1 MIEKVITL
9 EELEARDSARMQ
21 EIISYLRMLDGPDGV
36 HPGDPPTPQHEGPHY
51 FYHKI
56 KIKWACRWRRDL
68 YLLENYG
75 RAYDAAAA
83 ALSPE
88 VADAAAA
95 AAPNSIIGNNNAL
108 QQNHIQRRKLAEFT
122 RRTRP
127 FSKSF
132 PGLFRSALSPSFA
145 RENWRNGGR
154 ISGEH
159 SKGMTADEFKDMVE
173 RRDPL
178 NPDESAFHGLALVDL
193 YSPREVIKAHADIP
207 PIFDKKMLR
216 REHFT
221 GYMADTVM
229 DGAPGCNNV
238 KKITNFCKKKSLI
251 FVKKK
256 SLIFV
261 KNYKFL
267 LKKITNFHIFAPC
280 ADLLWRKC
288 FPLPKIYSAITPA
301 RI

>member
-36 HPGDPPTPQHEGPHY
+36 HPGDPPTPQHEGPRY

-83 ALSPE
+83 ALNT
-88 VADAAAA
+88 V
-95 AAPNSIIGNNNAL
+95 PNSIIGNRNSSL
-108 QQNHIQRRKLAEFT
+108 QQNHIPRRKLAEFT
-122 RRTRP
+122 RRHRP

-132 PGLFRSALSPSFA
+132 PGLFRSALSPSYA
-145 RENWRNGGR
+145 REAWRNGE

-193 YSPREVIKAHADIP
+193 YSPSEVIKAHADIP

-216 REHFT
+216 LEHFT

-229 DGAPGCNNV
+229 DGARQGPN
-238 KKITNFCKKKSLI
+238 
-251 FVKKK
+251 
-256 SLIFV
+256 
-261 KNYKFL
+261 
-267 LKKITNFHIFAPC
+267 
-280 ADLLWRKC
+280 
-288 FPLPKIYSAITPA
+288 
-301 RI
+301 